1 MRWVQEAR
9 ETGVID
15 MSKKVN
21 VNVKTDTE
29 KETPTE
35 EALQEEQVVEKD
47 DEAKEKAPEEMTK
60 RELIQRVNELQ
71 EESRKHYDLYLRSEA
86 EIDNI
91 RKRNKKEKE
100 DWIRYANETLMKD
113 ILPVIDNLEMAIS
126 HAQNEDALRALKEG
140 VELTLKGLKD
150 TLEKSGLEEVKAEG
164 EPFDPCYHHAV
175 SETEDQSTD
184 PGIIVQE
191 LQKGYTL
198 KQRLIRPAMVVVCKG
213 GPEDPTCRDKV
224 PG

>member
-1 MRWVQEAR
+1 MTQKVK
-9 ETGVID
+9 V
-15 MSKKVN
+15 KVN
-21 VNVKTDTE
+21 TE

-35 EALQEEQVVEKD
+35 EALQEEQVLED
-47 DEAKEKAPEEMTK
+47 DVAQEKAPEETTK
-60 RELIQRVNELQ
+60 KELIQRVNELQ
-71 EESRKHYDLYLRSEA
+71 EETKKHYDLYLRSEA
-86 EIDNI
+86 EIENI

-100 DWIRYANETLMKD
+100 DWIRYANETIIKD

-126 HAQNEDALRALKEG
+126 HSQNEDAFQALKEG

-175 SETEDQSTD
+175 SETEDQSTE

-198 KQRLIRPAMVVVCKG
+198 KQRLIRPSMVVVCKG
-213 GPEDPTCRDKV
+213 GSEDPTCRDKV
-224 PG
+224 SG

>member
-1 MRWVQEAR
+1 MHRVEEAN
-9 ETGVID
+9 ETGVTN
-15 MSKKVN
+15 MSEKVK
-21 VNVKTDTE
+21 VNVKTDTDIE
-29 KETPTE
+29 ASTE
-35 EALQEEQVVEKD
+35 EVLQEEQVVEKGD
-47 DEAKEKAPEEMTK
+47 GAEEKAPEEMTK
-60 RELIQRVNELQ
+60 KELIQKVNELQ
-71 EESRKHYDLYLRSEA
+71 EESKKHYDLYLRSEA

-100 DWIRYANETLMKD
+100 DWIRYANETLIKD

-126 HAQNEDALRALKEG
+126 HTKNEDALQALREG

-150 TLEKSGLEEVKAEG
+150 TLEKSGLEEVKTEG

-175 SETEDQSTD
+175 SEKEDQSTE
-184 PGIIVQE
+184 PGTIVQE

-213 GPEDPTCRDKV
+213 GPEDSTCRDKV
-224 PG
+224 SG

>member
-1 MRWVQEAR
+1 MN
-9 ETGVID
+9 
-15 MSKKVN
+15 MSKKVK

-29 KETPTE
+29 KEIQTE
-35 EALQEEQVVEKD
+35 EALKEEEVIEED
-47 DEAKEKAPEEMTK
+47 DQAKEKAPEKMTK
-60 RELIQRVNELQ
+60 KELILRINELQ
-71 EESRKHYDLYLRSEA
+71 EESKKHYDLYLRSEA
-86 EIDNI
+86 EIENL

-100 DWIRYANETLMKD
+100 DWIRYANETLIKD

-126 HAQNEDALRALKEG
+126 HAQNEEALQALKEG
-140 VELTLKGLKD
+140 VELTLKGFKD

-175 SETEDQSTD
+175 SETEDQNTE

>member
-1 MRWVQEAR
+1 M
-9 ETGVID
+9 
-15 MSKKVN
+15 K
-21 VNVKTDTE
+21 VKTDTE
-29 KETPTE
+29 KETPIE
-35 EALQEEQVVEKD
+35 ETPQEEQVFEVE
-47 DEAKEKAPEEMTK
+47 DEAKEKTPEEMTK
-60 RELIQRVNELQ
+60 KELIQRIHELQ

-86 EIDNI
+86 EIENI

-100 DWIRYANETLMKD
+100 DWIRYANETLIKD

-126 HAQNEDALRALKEG
+126 HTQNEDALQALKEG

-175 SETEDQSTD
+175 SEMEDYSTE
-184 PGIIVQE
+184 PGTVVQE

-224 PG
+224 SG

>member
-1 MRWVQEAR
+1 
-9 ETGVID
+9 
-15 MSKKVN
+15 MSKQVKVN
-21 VNVKTDTE
+21 VRTDTE
-29 KETPTE
+29 KETPIE
-35 EALQEEQVVEKD
+35 EVLQEEVIEED
-47 DEAKEKAPEEMTK
+47 GEAEEKAPEKMTK
-60 RELIQRVNELQ
+60 KELIQKVNEFQ
-71 EESRKHYDLYLRSEA
+71 EESKKHYDLYLRSEA
-86 EIDNI
+86 EIENI

-100 DWIRYANETLMKD
+100 DWIRYANETLIKD

-126 HAQNEDALRALKEG
+126 HTQNEDAFQALKEG

-175 SETEDQSTD
+175 SEMEDQSME
-184 PGIIVQE
+184 PGTIVQE

-224 PG
+224 SG

>member
-1 MRWVQEAR
+1 MGKKV
-9 ETGVID
+9 
-15 MSKKVN
+15 KVN
-21 VNVKTDTE
+21 VKRDME
-29 KETPTE
+29 QEIPTE
-35 EALQEEQVVEKD
+35 EPLQEEKQAVEKD
-47 DEAKEKAPEEMTK
+47 DEAKEKSPEEMTK
-60 RELIQRVNELQ
+60 KELLQRVSELQ
-71 EESRKHYDLYLRSEA
+71 EESKKHYDLYLRSEA
-86 EIDNI
+86 EIENI
-91 RKRNKKEKE
+91 RKRNRKEKE
-100 DWIRYANETLMKD
+100 DWIRYANETLIKD
-113 ILPVIDNLEMAIS
+113 MLPVIDNLEMAIS
-126 HAQNEDALRALKEG
+126 HAQNSDALQALKEG

-150 TLEKSGLEEVKAEG
+150 TLEKSGLQEVKAEG

-175 SETEDQSTD
+175 SETEDQSTE

>member
-1 MRWVQEAR
+1 
-9 ETGVID
+9 
-15 MSKKVN
+15 MSKKVK
-21 VNVKTDTE
+21 VKVKTDTE
-29 KETPTE
+29 KETPSE

-60 RELIQRVNELQ
+60 KELIQRVNELQ
-71 EESRKHYDLYLRSEA
+71 EASRKHYDLYLRSEA
-86 EIDNI
+86 EIENL

-126 HAQNEDALRALKEG
+126 HGQNEDALQALKEG

-175 SETEDQSTD
+175 SEMEDQSTE

>member
-1 MRWVQEAR
+1 MRDR
-9 ETGVID
+9 
-15 MSKKVN
+15 
-21 VNVKTDTE
+21 
-29 KETPTE
+29 
-35 EALQEEQVVEKD
+35 
-47 DEAKEKAPEEMTK
+47 
-60 RELIQRVNELQ
+60 
-71 EESRKHYDLYLRSEA
+71 A
-86 EIDNI
+86 EIENL

-113 ILPVIDNLEMAIS
+113 ILPAIDNLEMAIS
-126 HAQNEDALRALKEG
+126 HAQNEDALQALKEG
-140 VELTLKGLKD
+140 VELTLKGLKN
-150 TLEKSGLEEVKAEG
+150 TLEKSGLEEVKTEG

-175 SETEDQSTD
+175 SEMEDQSTE

>member
-1 MRWVQEAR
+1 M
-9 ETGVID
+9 
-15 MSKKVN
+15 
-21 VNVKTDTE
+21 NVKTDTE

-60 RELIQRVNELQ
+60 KELIQRVNELQ
-71 EESRKHYDLYLRSEA
+71 EESRKRSEA
-86 EIDNI
+86 EIENL

-113 ILPVIDNLEMAIS
+113 ILPAIDNLEMAIS
-126 HAQNEDALRALKEG
+126 HAQNEDAFQALKEG

-175 SETEDQSTD
+175 SEMEEQSTE

>member
-1 MRWVQEAR
+1 
-9 ETGVID
+9 

-21 VNVKTDTE
+21 VKVKTDTE
-29 KETPTE
+29 KEIPTE
-35 EALQEEQVVEKD
+35 EALQEEQAVEKY
-47 DEAKEKAPEEMTK
+47 DEAKEKTPEEMTK
-60 RELIQRVNELQ
+60 KELIQRINELQ
-71 EESRKHYDLYLRSEA
+71 EESRKNYDLYLRSEA
-86 EIDNI
+86 EIENI

-100 DWIRYANETLMKD
+100 DWIRYANETLIRD

-126 HAQNEDALRALKEG
+126 HTQNEDALQALKEG

-175 SETEDQSTD
+175 SETEDQSTE
-184 PGIIVQE
+184 PGTVVQE
-191 LQKGYTL
+191 LQRGYTL

-224 PG
+224 SG